1 MHKRIKLFIV
11 IATLSAIACNDQAT
25 DTPRKNAYS
34 DKPVSKADSLR
45 HEVMEGHDV
54 GMAKTI
60 QIKRY
65 IAQIQLKLDSL
76 NKLPAKQQDKQYR
89 QTLVA
94 LQETLQNANKGMDT
108 WMDEYKDD
116 TLKDNETL
124 RIQYLESE
132 KVKVDKVK
140 TDILESLAR
149 ADSLLLKPR

>member
-11 IATLSAIACNDQAT
+11 IAVLFATACNDQAT

-45 HEVMEGHDV
+45 QEVMEGHDV
-54 GMAKTI
+54 GMAKI
-60 QIKRY
+60 IYIRRY
-65 IAQIQLKLDSL
+65 SAQIQLKLDSL
-76 NKLPAKQQDKQYR
+76 NKLPPKQQDKQYQ

-94 LQETLQNANKGMDT
+94 LHQALQNADKGMST
-108 WMDEYKDD
+108 WMDKYKDD
-116 TLKDNETL
+116 TLKDNEPL

-140 TDILESLAR
+140 TEILESLSR
-149 ADSLLLKPR
+149 ADSLLKQR

>member
-11 IATLSAIACNDQAT
+11 IATLSAISCNDQVT
-25 DTPRKNAYS
+25 DAPRQNAYS

-54 GMAKTI
+54 AMAKTI
-60 QIKRY
+60 PVKRH

-76 NKLPAKQQDKQYR
+76 SKLPAQQQDKQYK
-89 QTLVA
+89 QTLVSI
-94 LQETLQNANKGMDT
+94 QEALQNANKRMDI

-140 TDILESLAR
+140 TQILESLQR
-149 ADSLLLKPR
+149 ADSLLKQR

>member
-45 HEVMEGHDV
+45 KEVMDGHDI
-54 GMAKTI
+54 GMAKI
-60 QIKRY
+60 IHIRRY

-76 NKLPAKQQDKQYR
+76 NKLPAKQQDKQYQ
-89 QTLVA
+89 QTLTA
-94 LQETLQNANKGMDT
+94 LNEALQNADKGMTT
-108 WMDEYKDD
+108 WMNKYEDD
-116 TLKDNETL
+116 TLKDNEPL

-132 KVKVDKVK
+132 KVKVNTVK
-140 TDILESLAR
+140 TQILESLQR
-149 ADSLLLKPR
+149 ADSLLKSR

>member
-45 HEVMEGHDV
+45 QEVMEGHDV

-60 QIKRY
+60 NIKRN
-65 IAQIQLKLDSL
+65 IIQVQQKLDSL
-76 NKLPAKQQDKQYR
+76 NKLPAKQQDKQY
-89 QTLVA
+89 QQA
-94 LQETLQNANKGMDT
+94 LMALHDALKRADEAMTT
-108 WMDEYKDD
+108 WMIEYKDD

-132 KVKVDKVK
+132 KVKVNTVK
-140 TDILESLAR
+140 TQILESLQH
-149 ADSLLLKPR
+149 ADSLLKSR

>member
-11 IATLSAIACNDQAT
+11 ITILSAIACNDQAT
-25 DTPRKNAYS
+25 DTPRQNAYS

-45 HEVMEGHDV
+45 KEVMDGHDV
-54 GMAKTI
+54 GMAKI
-60 QIKRY
+60 IHIRRY

-76 NKLPAKQQDKQYR
+76 NKLPAKQQDKQYQ
-89 QTLVA
+89 QTLTTIHEA
-94 LQETLQNANKGMDT
+94 LQSADKGMST
-108 WMDEYKDD
+108 WMDKYKDD

-140 TDILESLAR
+140 NEILESLSR
-149 ADSLLLKPR
+149 ADSLLKPR